1 MDRKRAEQALGGID
15 ELFSLGESD
24 EPSAPAARKART
36 DKAKTV
42 SVAVHMG
49 TDTRD
54 AFEAIANEYEG
65 VSRSSAMRYALRWF
79 LHEYREGRVELKSA
93 RTRRLQMPD

>member
-1 MDRKRAEQALGGID
+1 
-15 ELFSLGESD
+15 
-24 EPSAPAARKART
+24 
-36 DKAKTV
+36 
-42 SVAVHMG
+42 MG

-79 LHEYREGRVELKSA
+79 LHEYREGRVELKFA

>member
-15 ELFSLGESD
+15 ELFSLGEPD
-24 EPSAPAARKART
+24 DASAPAVSKTRT
-36 DKAKTV
+36 GDAKTV

-54 AFEAIANEYEG
+54 AFQAIANEYEG
-65 VSRSSAMRYALRWF
+65 VSRSAAMRYALRWF
-79 LHEYREGRVELKSA
+79 LREYREGRAELQFA
-93 RTRRLQMPD
+93 RTRKLRLPD